1 MPRDIRACLSDI
13 VDACRAIEAAVS
25 GLGHAGH
32 AESRQIRS
40 TVEREFIITGE
51 AIAALSH
58 VSASIFERQ
67 WIARAVRPSGRRCE
81 KREKW
86 GDSFDGCQIRLS
98 AIEAFALN

>member
-1 MPRDIRACLSDI
+1 MPRDVRAYLSDI

-25 GLGHAGH
+25 GLGHARHAGH

-81 KREKW
+81 KREK
-86 GDSFDGCQIRLS
+86 
-98 AIEAFALN
+98 

>member
-1 MPRDIRACLSDI
+1 MPRDRRACLSDI

-25 GLGHAGH
+25 GLGHAGHAGH

-58 VSASIFERQ
+58 VSPSIFERQ
-67 WIARAVRPSGRRCE
+67 
-81 KREKW
+81 
-86 GDSFDGCQIRLS
+86 
-98 AIEAFALN
+98 